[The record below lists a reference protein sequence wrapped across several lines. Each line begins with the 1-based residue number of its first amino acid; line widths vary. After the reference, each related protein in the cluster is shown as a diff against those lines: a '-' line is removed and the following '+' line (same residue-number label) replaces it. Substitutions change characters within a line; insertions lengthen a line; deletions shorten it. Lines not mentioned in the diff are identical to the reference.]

1 MSLENTKMNREQ
13 TANNSQSINSNTTS
27 QEVEEID
34 LKELLVKGLE
44 HWHWFVVGAILA
56 LAIAFFYLWWATPI
70 YEVQGTVVINEE
82 GQPSVNLGGLEQV
95 LSLRAP
101 KGSLDNELE
110 ILQSHS
116 SIRTTVEEL
125 GLYISTVK
133 KEGWKKKELYQEA
146 PLQVVLSPLEA
157 QKIEEPII
165 IEYTLHADQ
174 SLEVKAYPESKE
186 KEEEL
191 IRQATFTKIPAV
203 LSTPEGNI
211 TFNYSPTYLDQ
222 MKGLDNN
229 LTTATQEDGVPQDS
243 TTITSAQSA
252 PIVKGEEE
260 RYQVTIQRPQEAAK
274 AWKKK
279 LTVLPID
286 KKTTI
291 AQLTL
296 QDNLTKRGIDF
307 LNHLIRVYNRRA
319 NEVKNDVANKTIAFI
334 DKRIGLIMDQLK
346 GTEEDIEKFKR
357 GARLTD
363 ITSDAQLALA
373 ESSEYEK
380 KRVENETQIQLIQAL
395 NEYVMH
401 QGDEPVILPI
411 NVGITNQSL
420 GALITQYNELVTE
433 RSRLLKSSSLTNPAV
448 VNVNLTLES
457 LLASIKATIKSV
469 QNNLVITKQTLDE
482 QAGIFTSRISDAPAQ
497 ERQYISYRRNQE
509 IQQSLYLMLLQKKEE
524 NAIALAATEDFARII
539 DAPMLMGT
547 GPIAPRKMMVL
558 AGALFLGLLLPAL
571 LIFIKEF
578 FQNRIT
584 SLADVQRLSPNLPVV
599 GKLYQVTESNT
610 PLQVEANDNSITTER
625 FRDLRTNLLFI
636 MGEKAQQVVLCTSTV
651 PAEGKTFTAINLAA
665 SLALLNKKVL
675 LVGLDIRKPRLALA
689 FNLPLDG
696 LGITD
701 YLSNPEQDLK
711 PLIHRLPGYMH
722 YDVLPTGS
730 IPPNPTELLAKQ
742 TLVDLF
748 QDLRTQYDYIVVDTA
763 PIGLVTDTQII
774 ARIADAS
781 LYLCRS
787 DYSHKTNLQIA
798 NEMYENNRL
807 PQMGL
812 VVNGLNLEKMR
823 RYGYGYGYGYGHDL
837 KKSK

>member
-1 MSLENTKMNREQ
+1 MNLEQNTPP
-13 TANNSQSINSNTTS
+13 QSS

-34 LKELLVKGLE
+34 LKEILLKALD
-44 HWHWFVVGAILA
+44 HWHWFVVGSI
-56 LAIAFFYLWWATPI
+56 LAIAMALGYLWWATPI
-70 YEVQGTVVINEE
+70 YEVQGTVVIDEE

-95 LSLRAP
+95 LSMRAP
-101 KGSLDNELE
+101 KGNLDNEIE
-110 ILQSHS
+110 ILQSYS
-116 SIRTTVEEL
+116 SILTTIEEL
-125 GLYISTVK
+125 GLYITTYD
-133 KEGWKKKELYQEA
+133 ERGWKREEIYNKA

-157 QKIEEPII
+157 EKLEKPIVL
-165 IEYTLHADQ
+165 EYTLHPDQ
-174 SLEVKAYPESKE
+174 SLEVTAYPEGKKKE
-186 KEEEL
+186 
-191 IRQATFTKIPAV
+191 ATVVRKASFDKIPAV
-203 LSTPEGNI
+203 LSTPDGNI
-211 TFNYSPTYLDQ
+211 TFNYSPDYVSQLQQREKTTEQPTTTD
-222 MKGLDNN
+222 KDKNKEE
-229 LTTATQEDGVPQDS
+229 LTQTTDSLPSEVSSANPEETLKEESYKVIISTPQQ
-243 TTITSAQSA
+243 T
-252 PIVKGEEE
+252 
-260 RYQVTIQRPQEAAK
+260 AK

-279 LTVLPID
+279 LTVLPTD

-291 AQLTL
+291 AQLTI
-296 QDNLTKRGIDF
+296 QENCTARGIDF
-307 LNHLIRVYNRRA
+307 LNNLIRVYNRRA
-319 NEVKNDVANKTIAFI
+319 NDAKNDVANKTIAFI
-334 DKRIGLIMDQLK
+334 DKRIRLIMDQLE

-373 ESSEYEK
+373 GSSEYEK

-395 NEYVMH
+395 NEYVMN
-401 QGDEPVILPI
+401 QGDEPMILPI

-420 GALITQYNELVTE
+420 GALISQYNDLVTE

-448 VNVNLTLES
+448 INVNLTLES
-457 LLASIKATIKSV
+457 LLTSIKATIKSV
-469 QNNLVITKQTLDE
+469 QNNLIITKQTLDE
-482 QAGIFTSRISDAPAQ
+482 QANIYTSRISDAPTQ

-539 DAPMLMGT
+539 DVPMTKGT
-547 GPIAPRKMMVL
+547 GPIAPRKAMIL
-558 AGALFLGLLLPAL
+558 AGALFLGLLLPAF

-578 FQNRIT
+578 FQNKIT
-584 SLADVQRLSPNLPVV
+584 SLDEVQRICPNIPIV
-599 GKLYQVTESNT
+599 GKLFQVEEEAP
-610 PLQVEANDNSITTER
+610 PLQVRANENSLTTER
-625 FRDLRTNLLFI
+625 FRDLRTNLLFM
-636 MGEKAQQVVLCTSTV
+636 MGERNQQVVLCTSTV

-675 LVGLDIRKPRLALA
+675 LVGLDVRKPRLAMSFG
-689 FNLPLDG
+689 FNLDCK
-696 LGITD
+696 GITD

-774 ARIADAS
+774 ARVADAS

-787 DYSHKTNLQIA
+787 DYSFKTNLNVV
-798 NEMYENNRL
+798 NEIYENKRL
-807 PQMGL
+807 PQLSL
-812 VVNGLNLEKMR
+812 VVNGLNVDRMK
-823 RYGYGYGYGYGHDL
+823 RYGYGYGYGYGHEHDN
-837 KKSK
+837 